1 MVALAFFA
9 HTRVAEAQT
18 LVPPWERATPP
29 ANTPPASAEPQTNPP
44 FPGANTASPAQPA
57 PTNTPASAAPST
69 RRLPPVGLELG
80 YQFNVQDWGD
90 REFVGER
97 TASSFR
103 ATGADLGLSPAATH
117 SLSMAIRWQF
127 APPLGLIARGSYG
140 ALVSTRDPAPSL
152 AAAMPSASYAWSAR
166 GGLELMLRAGPVL
179 FSGSALAGANG
190 VAVSLGGFA
199 PVPTSSCTSRGG
211 CVRGQRQPT
220 AGAAAFSGEFT
231 AGASWIV
238 RLPDG
243 GAVLPGVAG
252 SLLLNPGVSG
262 QLLLTVGL
270 WLGRVAP

>member
-1 MVALAFFA
+1 M
-9 HTRVAEAQT
+9 
-18 LVPPWERATPP
+18 
-29 ANTPPASAEPQTNPP
+29 
-44 FPGANTASPAQPA
+44 
-57 PTNTPASAAPST
+57 
-69 RRLPPVGLELG
+69 GLELG
-80 YQFNVQDWGD
+80 YQFNVQEWGD

-103 ATGADLGLSPAATH
+103 ATGAELGLSPAATH
-117 SLSMAIRWQF
+117 SVSMAIRWQF
-127 APPLGLIARGSYG
+127 APPLGLIVRGSYG
-140 ALVSTRDPAPSL
+140 GLVAARAPSASL
-152 AAAMPSASYAWSAR
+152 AAAMPEPGYAWSAR
-166 GGLELMLRAGPVL
+166 GGLELMFRTGPVL
-179 FSGSALAGANG
+179 LAASALAGGTG

-243 GAVLPGVAG
+243 GALLPGVAG
-252 SLLLNPGVSG
+252 SLLVNPGVSG
-262 QLLLTVGL
+262 QLLITVGL